1 MPGSASEPLF
11 PWQWR
16 TWCSGKCV
24 AVVTEAVRVCGVC
37 RCDREGESGVLYVV
51 RLAVHLLDPSRPESS
66 AAFIGRLLIV
76 FFKKVS
82 REKGRGRQGEDYLSL
97 IDHDQNVSCF
107 CAHFSVYPFCFLV
120 KYKNCIKKPP
130 TLGK

>member
-1 MPGSASEPLF
+1 M
-11 PWQWR
+11 
-16 TWCSGKCV
+16 
-24 AVVTEAVRVCGVC
+24 CGVC

-97 IDHDQNVSCF
+97 IDHDQNVPAFVPIFQCT
-107 CAHFSVYPFCFLV
+107 HFAS
-120 KYKNCIKKPP
+120 
-130 TLGK
+130 